1 MSDDW
6 DCDNYIIPILNV
18 QNKEQLKQLEER
30 KLVEESDNALMNE
43 LFDNT
48 NAKSNR
54 SNKETSEIIQNINNK
69 ETNETNETKKNKKE
83 NPVSKQQENE
93 LKQKNLSEKRKN
105 KKEAEKKHS
114 DTFGEFIYDEYDYY
128 VDKFGKFD

>member
-6 DCDNYIIPILNV
+6 DCDNYIIPVLNV
-18 QNKEQLKQLEER
+18 QNKEQLKRLEER

-48 NAKSNR
+48 NTKN
-54 SNKETSEIIQNINNK
+54 ETHYIRHELTHDTIKNINTEKINNK
-69 ETNETNETKKNKKE
+69 KE
-83 NPVSKQQENE
+83 KTVSNQQENE
-93 LKQKNLSEKRKN
+93 LKQKEFSQKLKN
-105 KKEAEKKHS
+105 KKEAIKKHS

-128 VDKFGKFD
+128 VDKFG

>member
-6 DCDNYIIPILNV
+6 DCDNYIIPVLNV
-18 QNKEQLKQLEER
+18 PNKEQLKQLEER

-54 SNKETSEIIQNINNK
+54 SNKETSELIQNINNK

-93 LKQKNLSEKRKN
+93 SNQKAFSQKLKN

-128 VDKFGKFD
+128 VDKFGKL

>member
-6 DCDNYIIPILNV
+6 DCDNYIIPVLHV
-18 QNKEQLKQLEER
+18 HNKEQIKRLEER

-54 SNKETSEIIQNINNK
+54 SHKETSEIIQNINTEK
-69 ETNETNETKKNKKE
+69 IKNKKE

-93 LKQKNLSEKRKN
+93 LKQKNLSQKLKN

-114 DTFGEFIYDEYDYY
+114 DTFGEFIHDKYDDY
-128 VDKFGKFD
+128 VDKFD